1 MLENTKKSVKSVKSE
16 ARKWV
21 GGSKR
26 LLFLFLV
33 ISLAKCLNIERK
45 PKK

>member
-33 ISLAKCLNIERK
+33 ISLAKCLNIERN